1 MITAAECR
9 AKAKEKI
16 TQATQDKRHRRK
28 LLSAA
33 EAWLFLAERL
43 DELVNHATVA
53 SEVGDDFDTDHRR
66 AVRDKA
72 DRCRRPARGVNDT
85 VATQRPGDLADEDTA
100 EADKQAANERQ

>member
-1 MITAAECR
+1 MTTAAECR

-43 DELVNHATVA
+43 DESDHVTVA
-53 SEVGDDFDTDHRR
+53 SKVGDNFDTDHHR
-66 AVRDKA
+66 AVRDK
-72 DRCRRPARGVNDT
+72 DEHCCRLVSGVNET
-85 VATQRPGDLADEDTA
+85 VATQRIRELAGDDTA
-100 EADKQAANERQ
+100 VTDTP

>member
-1 MITAAECR
+1 MTTAAECR

-43 DELVNHATVA
+43 DESDHVSAA
-53 SEVGDDFDTDHRR
+53 SEVGDDPDTDHHR
-66 AVRDKA
+66 ARDKA
-72 DRCRRPARGVNDT
+72 EPCCRFARGVNDI
-85 VATQRPGDLADEDTA
+85 VATQRLGDLADEYTA
-100 EADKQAANERQ
+100 EADKQAAD

>member
-1 MITAAECR
+1 MTTAPECR

-43 DELVNHATVA
+43 DESDHVTLA
-53 SEVGDDFDTDHRR
+53 SKVGDDFDTDHHR

-72 DRCRRPARGVNDT
+72 ERCCRLAGGVNDT
-85 VATQRPGDLADEDTA
+85 VAMQRLGDLADEDTA
-100 EADKQAANERQ
+100 EADKRAADEPQ

>member
-1 MITAAECR
+1 MTTAAECR
-9 AKAKEKI
+9 AKAKGKI

-43 DELVNHATVA
+43 DELDHVTVA
-53 SEVGDDFDTDHRR
+53 FEVGDDFDTDHHCG
-66 AVRDKA
+66 VRDKA
-72 DRCRRPARGVNDT
+72 EHCRRLARGVNDT
-85 VATQRPGDLADEDTA
+85 VATQRLGDLADEDTA

>member
-1 MITAAECR
+1 MTTAAECR

-53 SEVGDDFDTDHRR
+53 SDFDTDHRR